1 MSTWVAIEIDGFSV
15 MSFQNHHSTWFFRN
29 HDRVREVYGYAAGD
43 EQAQTDFI
51 GYRATAATIRRRMTL
66 AGYDLRS
73 CEAHFRKCLDK
84 LINEAQYNIGLREA
98 SLQKGGHPE
107 ETSAELAL
115 DIEKYQKFID
125 AIKDTVLEDW
135 IALFPEAV
143 KLERQTTGLYSFRD
157 EVQWF
162 EGSDVPL
169 LCAMLSF
176 IPLYPEYQIT
186 DLFNFPANDSVHF
199 ITAFLASCPDDAVCE
214 LNIAELISA
223 GYEADF
229 TDLEEIQQ
237 GTTIPFR
244 NFRQSLDDLAGL
256 SSLKP
261 DDQVL
266 QRMCFSSI
274 ITAMEAY
281 LSDIMKREVLQN
293 EAIKRRFVEKYSKFE
308 KEKLSVPQL
317 YHFLDSLDER
327 ISEELDN
334 TSFHNIQTAKN
345 MFRDVLLIDF
355 PEAVVPD
362 LSRAVIKRHDIVHRN
377 GKNTGGHPLV
387 VTFMQVSEL
396 MNIVRE
402 FVAYIDK
409 QVLDGLITFED
420 DKLF

>member
-1 MSTWVAIEIDGFSV
+1 MSTWVDIEINGFSV
-15 MSFQNHHSTWFFRN
+15 MGFQNHHSTWFFRD
-29 HDRVREVYGYAAGD
+29 HDRVRDVYAYEAGD
-43 EQAQTDFI
+43 EQARTDFI
-51 GYRATAATIRRRMTL
+51 GYRASAATIRRRMTL
-66 AGYDLRS
+66 AGYDLQA
-73 CEAHFRKCLDK
+73 CDAHFRKCLDK
-84 LINEAQYNIGLREA
+84 LISEAQYVIGLREA

-186 DLFNFPANDSVHF
+186 DLFNFPANDSDHF

-214 LNIAELISA
+214 LNISELISA

-229 TDLEEIQQ
+229 ADLEEIQQ
-237 GTTIPFR
+237 GTTVPYR
-244 NFRQSLDDLAGL
+244 NFHQSLDELAAL
-256 SSLKP
+256 STLKP
-261 DDQVL
+261 DDHVL
-266 QRMCFSSI
+266 QRMCFSSV

-281 LSDIMKREVLQN
+281 LSDIMKREVLQH
-293 EAIKRRFVEKYSKFE
+293 EALKRRFVEKYSKFE
-308 KEKLSVPQL
+308 KEKISVPQL
-317 YHFLDSLDER
+317 YQFLDVLDKR
-327 ISEELDN
+327 ISQELDG
-334 TSFHNIQTAKN
+334 TSFHNIQTARK

-355 PEAVVPD
+355 PED
-362 LSRAVIKRHDIVHRN
+362 FIIRLNRAVIRRHDIVHRN
-377 GKNTGGHPLV
+377 GRTIDGVPLAVTDGHV
-387 VTFMQVSEL
+387 RQL
-396 MNIVRE
+396 MNVVLE
-402 FVAYIDK
+402 FVQYVDK
-409 QVLDGLITFED
+409 QVLDGLITTENEVS
-420 DKLF
+420 

>member
-15 MSFQNHHSTWFFRN
+15 MSFQNHHSTWFFRD
-29 HDRVREVYGYAAGD
+29 HDRVRDVYAYEAGD
-43 EQAQTDFI
+43 EQARTDFI
-51 GYRATAATIRRRMTL
+51 GYRASAATIRRRMTL
-66 AGYDLRS
+66 AGYDLQA
-73 CEAHFRKCLDK
+73 CDAHFRKCLDK
-84 LINEAQYNIGLREA
+84 LISEVQYVIGLREA
-98 SLQKGGHPE
+98 SLQKGAHPE

-176 IPLYPEYQIT
+176 IPLYPEYHIT
-186 DLFNFPANDSVHF
+186 DLFNFPANDSDHF

-261 DDQVL
+261 DDQVM

-281 LSDIMKREVLQN
+281 LSDIMKREVLHN

-308 KEKLSVPQL
+308 KEKLPVPQL
-317 YHFLDSLDER
+317 YQFLDGLDKR
-327 ISEELDN
+327 ISEELND
-334 TSFHNIQTAKN
+334 TSFHNIETAKN
-345 MFRDVLLIDF
+345 MYRDVLLIEF
-355 PEAVVPD
+355 PKAFVPA
-362 LSRAVIKRHDIVHRN
+362 LHRAVAKRHDIVHRN
-377 GKNTGGHPLV
+377 GKTPGGQPVQIISQDVIELLNT
-387 VTFMQVSEL
+387 VSQS
-396 MNIVRE
+396 MSD
-402 FVAYIDK
+402 IDR
-409 QVLDGLITFED
+409 QVLDALAED
-420 DKLF
+420 NETL

>member
-1 MSTWVAIEIDGFSV
+1 MSTWVALEIDGFAV
-15 MSFQNHHSTWFFRN
+15 RDYVTHHDTWFFQE
-29 HDRVREVYGYAAGD
+29 HDRVREVLSVDTKD
-43 EQAQTDFI
+43 EMSPDDFI
-51 GYRATAATIRRRMTL
+51 GYRASAATIRRRMTL
-66 AGYDLRS
+66 AGYDLQA
-73 CEAHFRKCLDK
+73 CDAHFREYLDK
-84 LINEAQYNIGLREA
+84 VISEAQDIIGFRVD
-98 SLQKGGHPE
+98 SLQNGGHPE
-107 ETSAELAL
+107 EANAQMIL
-115 DIEKYQKFID
+115 DIEMYQKFID

-135 IALFPEAV
+135 IALFPQAV
-143 KLERQTTGLYSFRD
+143 KLQRETMPLWNSWR
-157 EVQWF
+157 EAKWF
-162 EGSDVPL
+162 EGSNVPL
-169 LCAMLSF
+169 VCAMLSY
-176 IPLYPEYQIT
+176 IPLYPEYPVT
-186 DLFNFPANDSVHF
+186 YSFNFPANHPDYF
-199 ITAFLASCPDDAVCE
+199 ITAYLASCPDDAVCE

-293 EAIKRRFVEKYSKFE
+293 EPIKRRFVEKYSKFE

-317 YHFLDSLDER
+317 YRFLDCLDER

-345 MFRDVLLIDF
+345 MFRDVLPIDF

-362 LSRAVIKRHDIVHRN
+362 LNRAVIKRHDIVHRN
-377 GKNTGGHPLV
+377 GKTTGGHPLV

>member
-73 CEAHFRKCLDK
+73 CEAHFREYLDK
-84 LINEAQYNIGLREA
+84 VISEAQDIIGFRVD
-98 SLQKGGHPE
+98 SLQNGGHPKE
-107 ETSAELAL
+107 ANAQMIL

-125 AIKDTVLEDW
+125 AIKDTVLADW
-135 IALFPEAV
+135 IALFPQAV
-143 KLERQTTGLYSFRD
+143 KLQRETTPLANSRG

-162 EGSDVPL
+162 EGSNVPL
-169 LCAMLSF
+169 VCAMLSF

-186 DLFNFPANDSVHF
+186 DFFNFPASDSDHF

-214 LNIAELISA
+214 LNIAELIRA

-237 GTTIPFR
+237 GTTVPFR

-281 LSDIMKREVLQN
+281 LSDIMKREVQQH
-293 EAIKRRFVEKYSKFE
+293 EALKRRFLEKYSKFE
-308 KEKLSVPQL
+308 KEKISVPQL
-317 YHFLDSLDER
+317 YQFLDSLDKR
-327 ISEELDN
+327 ISQELDG
-334 TSFHNIQTAKN
+334 TSFHNIQTARN

-355 PEAVVPD
+355 PESFITA
-362 LSRAVIKRHDIVHRN
+362 LNRAVTKRHDIVHRN
-377 GKNTGGHPLV
+377 GRTTGGLPLV
-387 VTFMQVSEL
+387 IISEQVSEL
-396 MNIVRE
+396 MYVVRE
-402 FVAYIDK
+402 FVQYVDK
-409 QVLDGLITFED
+409 QVLDGLITVENEVT
-420 DKLF
+420 

>member
-15 MSFQNHHSTWFFRN
+15 MSFPNHHSTWFFRN

-73 CEAHFRKCLDK
+73 CEAHFREYLDK
-84 LINEAQYNIGLREA
+84 VISEAQDIIGFRVD
-98 SLQKGGHPE
+98 SLQNGGHPE
-107 ETSAELAL
+107 EANAELTL

-135 IALFPEAV
+135 IALFPQAV
-143 KLERQTTGLYSFRD
+143 KLQRETGPVLSFSG
-157 EVQWF
+157 EIHWF

-186 DLFNFPANDSVHF
+186 DLFNFPANDSDHF

-308 KEKLSVPQL
+308 KEKLSVPEL
-317 YHFLDSLDER
+317 YQFLDG
-327 ISEELDN
+327 LDN
-334 TSFHNIQTAKN
+334 RIAKELNDTSFHNIETAKK

-355 PEAVVPD
+355 PEAFVPA
-362 LSRAVIKRHDIVHRN
+362 LHRAVAKRHDIVHRN
-377 GKNTGGHPLV
+377 GKTPGGQPV
-387 VTFMQVSEL
+387 QIISRDVTEL
-396 MNIVRE
+396 LNIVSQSM
-402 FVAYIDK
+402 ADIDR
-409 QVLDGLITFED
+409 QVLDGLNED
-420 DKLF
+420 NETL